1 MRLATYILATL
12 AAASTAPS
20 ALAQESSGR
29 LAHLNQAFREHIG
42 RLGPEHTAA
51 RELIEQ
57 SWPAYSAEQP
67 ESFVPDALVQ
77 LYPVFAEALAA
88 FDYDHHHQAARLLE
102 PLAAHADPYLAATAR
117 YFHVRLLVA
126 CGLLEEAEARLQD
139 LPAQRDE
146 LAAHTPYAPHFWLI
160 RAHCQAGNLRY
171 EEAGRTLQALL
182 TDFSDAGE
190 AVSAAARQMLLELAG
205 RRAGSLEEVAKLM
218 AYSAARLDSADVSAR
233 LRGRQDDIVTL
244 LDRLMAEART
254 LEDLQAA
261 GAGQPRSA
269 QRGDDQPRA
278 GAQESV
284 LPGAQAGEIGE
295 LHDVPRGT
303 PGEAW
308 GQLPPAE
315 RERILQSLRERF
327 PSRYRQ
333 LVEQYYRSLAEEQ

>member
-1 MRLATYILATL
+1 MRLATYILAAL
-12 AAASTAPS
+12 AAASTVPS
-20 ALAQESSGR
+20 ALAQESSGH

-42 RLGPEHTAA
+42 SLGPEHAHA
-51 RELIEQ
+51 LVVIER
-57 SWPAYSAEQP
+57 SWPAYSAERP
-67 ESFVPDALVQ
+67 ESFVPDALAR
-77 LYPVFAEALAA
+77 LYPAFAEALAA
-88 FDYDHHHQAARLLE
+88 FDYDCHEQAARLLE

-117 YFHVRLLVA
+117 YFHVRLLVER
-126 CGLLEEAEARLQD
+126 GLLEEAEVDLQD

-160 RAHCQAGNLRY
+160 LAHCQAGNLHH
-171 EEAGRTLQALL
+171 EDAAQTLNALL
-182 TDFSDAGE
+182 AEFPDAGE

-205 RRAGSLEEVAKLM
+205 RRAGSLEEVADLM

-244 LDRLMAEART
+244 LDRLIADART

-269 QRGDDQPRA
+269 QRGEDQPRA
-278 GAQESV
+278 GAQQSV
-284 LPGAQAGEIGE
+284 LPGAEAGQIGE

-315 RERILQSLRERF
+315 RERILQSLRGRY

-333 LVEQYYRSLAEEQ
+333 LVEQYYQSLAEEQ